1 MLKPE
6 AVRDMTPEARTAL
19 FESLAVKWWGTSYG
33 NKAADDLGVTRSTI
47 FRWRR
52 ENTVPFPVLYALDA
66 WILSAAK
73 LTPVVD
79 DGVDVADA
87 LNRAAQNLASAGK
100 VLAEMAKKAS
110 QPQKVVG
117 LRNMV
122 ASSSEP
128 QP

>member
-19 FESLAVKWWGTSYG
+19 FESLAVKWGGTSYG

-52 ENTVPFPVLYALDA
+52 ENAVPFPVLYALDA

-73 LTPVVD
+73 ITPVVG
-79 DGVDVADA
+79 DGVDVADT

-100 VLAEMAKKAS
+100 VLAEMAKTS
-110 QPQKVVG
+110 RPQKVVG
-117 LRNMV
+117 LRNTV
-122 ASSSEP
+122 AS
-128 QP
+128 